1 MSIPAIKIEQVHK
14 HFGSLHALKGIDLSI
29 EQGEFFALL
38 GPNGAGKS
46 TLINILA
53 GLLKPSNGKVAI
65 MGHDTE
71 LDYQAARLALGV
83 VPQEL
88 VFDPFF
94 NVREMLRFQAGYFG
108 RGRDNDV
115 WVDEI
120 IESLGLTDKA
130 HTNMRQLS
138 GGMKRRALIA
148 QALVHKPPVIV
159 LDEPTAGVDVELR
172 QMLWQ
177 FIKRLNKDG
186 HTIILTTHYLE
197 EAETLCERVAMMKDG
212 KIVALDTTA
221 NLLSKLPG
229 KNLRLVLGQATL
241 PTTLLPMLKSGQNG
255 VFTLALTELSQIE
268 FALSELR
275 KANITVQEMQLI
287 EADLEDVFMS
297 LVGAQANEKAIA

>member
-1 MSIPAIKIEQVHK
+1 
-14 HFGSLHALKGIDLSI
+14 LHALRGVDLQI

-53 GLLKPSNGKVAI
+53 GLIKPDAGNIAV
-65 MGHDTE
+65 MGHDVV
-71 LDYQAARLALGV
+71 DQYRHARQLLGV

-108 RGRDNDV
+108 RGPENDV

-120 IESLGLTDKA
+120 LEGLGLADKA
-130 HTNMRQLS
+130 STNMRKLS

-148 QALVHKPPVIV
+148 QALAHRPPVIV

-172 QMLWQ
+172 QMLWE
-177 FIKRLNKDG
+177 FIKRLNREG

-197 EAETLCERVAMMKDG
+197 EAEALCNRVAMMKAG
-212 KIVALDTTA
+212 QIVALDSTA
-221 NLLSKLPG
+221 NLLNKFAG
-229 KNLRLVLGQATL
+229 KSLRLTLGDVVLPVEIHALVRHQEAGI
-241 PTTLLPMLKSGQNG
+241 
-255 VFTLALTELSQIE
+255 FTFALSDMTQIE
-268 FALSELR
+268 FVLAALRSQ
-275 KANITVQEMQLI
+275 NIKVIDMQLN
-287 EADLEDVFMS
+287 EADLEDVFLS
-297 LVGAQANEKAIA
+297 LVGKT